1 MKIPRSESLIFF
13 AFIACVALWA
23 ISKCAAQRSDLVRR
37 VRNIET
43 DEKTAE
49 RPAKHDSTAT
59 VPLQQPE
66 AKTAVAAPQPTVPAP
81 IQYNSA
87 PRQPGSKP
95 DRPTITAESAPKSAA
110 SPKKTG
116 TTLYVTIDG
125 LKLREQPGLKGEAI
139 EQLKLYAPVTF
150 LQQKTEWKQ
159 ELSLGLEKVT
169 DHWVKIRTESGKT
182 GWVFGA
188 GLHFYKMKRGG
199 VEPEKKPTE
208 SAPKKKQ

>member
-23 ISKCAAQRSDLVRR
+23 ISKCTAQRSDLVRR

-43 DEKTAE
+43 DETTEE
-49 RPAKHDSTAT
+49 RPVRHDSTAK
-59 VPLQQPE
+59 VPLLQP
-66 AKTAVAAPQPTVPAP
+66 AVQPTVSAPQPTVPAP

-87 PRQPGSKP
+87 LKQPGSKP
-95 DRPTITAESAPKSAA
+95 ERPTLSPEPTSKSAEQ
-110 SPKKTG
+110 PKKSG

-125 LKLREQPGLKGEAI
+125 LKVREEPGLKGETI

-159 ELSLGLEKVT
+159 EISLGLEKVT

-188 GLHFYKMKRGG
+188 GVHFYKMKRNG
-199 VEPEKKPTE
+199 VVPDKKETE
-208 SAPKKKQ
+208 RVPKKKL